1 VFKELEKEGKSV
13 KKLDYE
19 NDEVIDLDTVKFIS
33 AGDKEDR

>member
-19 NDEVIDLDTVKFIS
+19 NDEVIDLDTVKFTS